1 MIARA
6 LASTLCFAV
15 LGQGARLNKKSAQND
30 TKAAAVAGDA
40 CLTCLEYG
48 GGSGCLDG
56 RCNGKGS
63 DCVTCIQYGGG
74 AGCIPR
80 CGGGGGG
87 GTCTR
92 LYSGIRGERE
102 QFLID
107 RMSAAGFGSTEAA
120 QFMAQCA
127 HECDSFNTME
137 EYASGE
143 AYEGRTDLGNI
154 YPGDGVRYKGRGFI
168 QITGRYNYRL
178 YGGIIGINLEN
189 NPLRAEEPDV
199 AAQVALAYWSRIVQP
214 QVSNFADTRAVTRWV
229 NGGYN
234 GLADRENKFAQYS
247 SLCR

>member
-1 MIARA
+1 MFRV
-6 LASTLCFAV
+6 LASALSFAI
-15 LGQGARLNKKSAQND
+15 LGQGARLNKRS
-30 TKAAAVAGDA
+30 GDA
-40 CLTCLEYG
+40 CLTCLEFG
-48 GGSGCLDG
+48 GGTGCLDD
-56 RCNGKGS
+56 RCSGKSS
-63 DCVTCIQYGGG
+63 DCRTCIQYGGG

-87 GTCTR
+87 TCTG
-92 LYSGIRGERE
+92 LYSGVRGERE

-189 NPLRAEEPDV
+189 NPTRAEDPDT
-199 AAQVALAYWSRIVQP
+199 AAQVALAYWDRIVAP
-214 QVSNFADTRAVTRWV
+214 SVSNFADTYAVTRLI
-229 NGGYN
+229 NGGTN

-247 SLCR
+247 SRCR